1 MLSGGSVEDQQSGY
15 LVGPVVGL
23 YFRRV
28 LKASNVRVAMGES
41 YMIMYV
47 SGMTMYER
55 IAVKYGPTWPVLGV
69 VEPMARKYLIYIGT
83 ATVHQ
88 FL

>member
-1 MLSGGSVEDQQSGY
+1 
-15 LVGPVVGL
+15 
-23 YFRRV
+23 
-28 LKASNVRVAMGES
+28 
-41 YMIMYV
+41 MIMYV